1 MANPETGASR
11 NKNASATSHDSSNPT
26 ASSSNTGNATP
37 HGGETAADATT
48 HSANT
53 SATNQTGGV
62 ATLDPTHTD
71 PPGRPAHRTGGLKH
85 RHLHFIALG
94 SAIGTGLFYGSS
106 SAIQAAGPS
115 VLFMYIIGGAVVYFM
130 LRGLGELVLRN
141 PHSGSF
147 AEYATRYLGNWAG
160 FITGWMFALEMI
172 IVCLADLSAIGIYM
186 RFWFPDVDAWVWVA
200 ATLLLVGA
208 ANIASTKM
216 FGELEFGLTLVKVG
230 AVVAMILGGAAV
242 IIFGLSD
249 SHSTG
254 PGNLVN
260 DGGFFP
266 NGFGG
271 FLGAYIL
278 VLFAFG
284 GTEIIGV
291 AGASTDDPRKAVP
304 KAINTVPFRI
314 LLFYVL
320 SILIILLINPWR
332 TIDGEQSPFVQIFS
346 SLGITWAAALLNVV
360 VITAAVSAIN
370 ADIFGAGRVLTGLA
384 KQRLAPQFMK
394 RTSGDVPVIT
404 TAVLLL
410 ILVVGVVLNAMI
422 PEKIFTIFASLATF
436 ATVFVWLMI
445 LLSHVASRRGLNAEQ
460 VSAIQYRVPLWPIGQ
475 YFAIA
480 MIMVA
485 FGVLAWIEEFRVS
498 LATGAG
504 FIVIMSVFY
513 FLMKPGKVQ
522 GEFARA

>member
-1 MANPETGASR
+1 MAAPEPV
-11 NKNASATSHDSSNPT
+11 SATTQPRQ
-26 ASSSNTGNATP
+26 
-37 HGGETAADATT
+37 HG
-48 HSANT
+48 S
-53 SATNQTGGV
+53 
-62 ATLDPTHTD
+62 
-71 PPGRPAHRTGGLKH
+71 GLKH

-115 VLFMYIIGGAVVYFM
+115 VLLMYIVAGTVVYFM

-147 AEYATRYLGNWAG
+147 AEYATKYLGSWAG
-160 FITGWMFALEMI
+160 FITGWMFALEMV

-186 RFWFPDVDAWVWVA
+186 KFWFPDVAAWVWVA
-200 ATLLLVGA
+200 ATLLVVGA

-216 FGELEFGLTLVKVG
+216 FGELEFGLTLIKVG
-230 AVVAMILGGAAV
+230 AVVAMIVGGAAV
-242 IIFGLSD
+242 ILFGLSD

-254 PGNLVN
+254 PANLFN

-271 FLGAYIL
+271 LVGAFIL

-291 AGASTDDPRKAVP
+291 AGASTDNPEKAVP

-346 SLGITWAAALLNVV
+346 SLGISWAAALLNVV
-360 VITAAVSAIN
+360 VITAAISAIN
-370 ADIFGAGRVLTGLA
+370 ADIFGAGRVLNGLA
-384 KQRLAPQFMK
+384 KERLAPKFMAK
-394 RTSGDVPVIT
+394 TSGDVPVVT
-404 TAVLLL
+404 TAVL
-410 ILVVGVVLNAMI
+410 ILVLIVGVVLNALV

-445 LLSHVASRRGLNAEQ
+445 LLSHVASRRGLSSEQ
-460 VSAIQYRVPLWPIGQ
+460 VAALTYRVPLWPVGQ
-475 YFAIA
+475 YFSIF
-480 MIMVA
+480 MILVA
-485 FGVLAWIEEFRVS
+485 FGVLAWVEEFRVS

-504 FIVIMSVFY
+504 FIVVMSVLY
-513 FLMKPGKVQ
+513 LAMKP
-522 GEFARA
+522 RANASH